1 MSYIQVD
8 IDIDDIIDQIDNV
21 DLVSELR
28 SRAKREKKT
37 LSEFIQ
43 ESEFGDDKDEIL
55 NSFCDLERL
64 SLNQSM
70 ELKEFIKTLKK

>member
-1 MSYIQVD
+1 MNIQVD
-8 IDIDDIIDQIDNV
+8 IDIDDVIDQLDNE

-55 NSFCDLERL
+55 NSFCDIERL
-64 SLNQSM
+64 SLSQSI
-70 ELKEFIKTLKK
+70 ELKEFIKNLKK